1 MNDVPSP
8 GDNVQAAPDNIGRE
22 TAEFS
27 IEIGARLLEQFSGL
41 LYSSPQKAFEEL
53 ISNGW
58 DAGADYVDVRI
69 PTDLSVPEATMTV
82 LDNGS
87 SMDEQRLPLCKCKSA
102 CWLGHRWP
110 VSRSQ
115 TCR

>member
-1 MNDVPSP
+1 MNDSAGPAAQVAP
-8 GDNVQAAPDNIGRE
+8 APDNIGRE
-22 TAEFS
+22 TSEFS

-41 LYSSPQKAFEEL
+41 LYSSRQKAFEEL

-69 PTDLSVPEATMTV
+69 PTDLSTPDATMTV

-87 SMDEQRLPLCKCKSA
+87 SMDEKGLEQLWHIAFSPKRGRPIQNGRKI
-102 CWLGHRWP
+102 
-110 VSRSQ
+110 
-115 TCR
+115 